1 MTTKQLTYDDAI
13 NAVGF
18 GNFQRK
24 LMVICGLGWAAD
36 AMEILIIAFAI
47 PAIALEWGITASQK
61 GLLASAIFLGMLA
74 GAWFW
79 GGLADRIGRKVGF
92 MATIGVDSIF
102 GLLSALSPNF
112 IVLLILRTITG
123 FGVGGT
129 LPVDYSMFAE
139 YLPQEKR
146 GRYLVLLESF
156 WALGTIVVAGLAW
169 LLVPTLGWRALLAVS
184 AIPGLIILWIRRY
197 IPESPR
203 YLLVSGKPEEARAV
217 LERVARE
224 NGTTL
229 PEGELIVPPA
239 QPRGRAS
246 DLFEGKLARTTLLLW
261 TIWFLLSLGYYGVFT
276 WLPTYFRELGMEM
289 LPVYQNTFLLALA
302 QLPGYFSAAWLVER
316 WGRTRTMSLYLLGSA
331 LFTFA
336 FATVNSLN
344 MVVAMAIW
352 MSFFTLGAWGALY
365 AYTPEAYPTTLR
377 GTGMGGASGMARIAG
392 VIAPILGGILVGQ
405 ALSVPLTVYAAS
417 FALAGL
423 AALLLPRETND
434 QPLQD
439 TLSQTLVA
447 SGD

>member
-239 QPRGRAS
+239 QPRPQAAIS
-246 DLFEGKLARTTLLLW
+246 SEGKLARTNSCCSGRSG
-261 TIWFLLSLGYYGVFT
+261 FVSLATTRFHV
-276 WLPTYFRELGMEM
+276 
-289 LPVYQNTFLLALA
+289 
-302 QLPGYFSAAWLVER
+302 AAD
-316 WGRTRTMSLYLLGSA
+316 
-331 LFTFA
+331 
-336 FATVNSLN
+336 
-344 MVVAMAIW
+344 
-352 MSFFTLGAWGALY
+352 
-365 AYTPEAYPTTLR
+365 
-377 GTGMGGASGMARIAG
+377 
-392 VIAPILGGILVGQ
+392 
-405 ALSVPLTVYAAS
+405 
-417 FALAGL
+417 
-423 AALLLPRETND
+423 LLPRAGHGDVAGLSEYLPAGAGPVAGLFLGGVAGRTLGPYPHHE
-434 QPLQD
+434 PLP
-439 TLSQTLVA
+439 V
-447 SGD
+447 G